1 MSSHNLNVLFIADI
15 VGKPGMDAVA
25 GLLPGLKKSHHIDLC
40 IANGENAEGGNGLT
54 EVLARQ
60 LFSLGVDVIT
70 GGNHTWGNAQFRGYL
85 DSTQKVLRP
94 LNYPPA
100 APGRGSTVVMTARQ
114 IPVAVLNLQG
124 RTFMYAID
132 CPFRTGHE
140 EVDRLR
146 EKSRIIIVDFHAE
159 ATAEKAAL
167 AWYLDGSV
175 SAIIGTHTHVQ
186 TADERILPRGTAFL
200 TDVGMTGPH
209 DSVIGMDPAVAIKR
223 FTTVLPEKY
232 RMASANIR
240 LNGAVITID
249 TETGRALKISRVNVP

>member
-1 MSSHNLNVLFIADI
+1 VSIKPLQVLFIADI
-15 VGKPGMDAVA
+15 IGKPGMDVVA
-25 GLLPGLKKSHHIDLC
+25 GLLPGLKKSYAIDLC
-40 IANGENAEGGNGLT
+40 IANGENADGGNGLT
-54 EVLARQ
+54 ETLVRQ

-70 GGNHTWGNAQFRGYL
+70 GGNHTWGNAQFRSYL
-85 DSTQKVLRP
+85 DSSQKVLRP
-94 LNYPPA
+94 LNYPPQ
-100 APGRGSTVVMTARQ
+100 APGRGSTVVMTSRQ

-124 RTFMYAID
+124 RTFLYPID

-146 EKSRIIIVDFHAE
+146 DKTPIIVVDFHAE

-186 TADERILPRGTAFL
+186 TADERIMPKGTAFI

-209 DSVIGMDPAVAIKR
+209 DSVIGMDAQVAIKR

-232 RMASANIR
+232 RIASANIR
-240 LNGAVITID
+240 LNGALVEID
-249 TETGRALKISRVNVP
+249 VPSGRALKISRINVP

>member
-1 MSSHNLNVLFIADI
+1 MSEKSLHILFIADI
-15 VGKPGMDAVA
+15 VGRPGIDVVA
-25 GLLPGLKKSHHIDLC
+25 GLLPGLKKSHAVDLC
-40 IANGENAEGGNGLT
+40 IANGENADGGNGLT
-54 EVLARQ
+54 EAIARQ

-70 GGNHTWGNAQFRGYL
+70 GGNHTWGNSQFRSYL

-94 LNYPPA
+94 LNYPPQ
-100 APGRGSTVVMTARQ
+100 APGRGSTIILTSRQ
-114 IPVAVLNLQG
+114 IPVGVLNLQG
-124 RTFMYAID
+124 RTFMYPID

-140 EVDRLR
+140 EVARLR
-146 EKSRIIIVDFHAE
+146 EKTPIILVDFHAE

-167 AWYLDGSV
+167 AWYLDGAV

-186 TADERILPRGTAFL
+186 TADERIMPKGTAFI

-209 DSVIGMDPAVAIKR
+209 DSVIGMDAQVAIKR

-240 LNGAVITID
+240 LNGALIEID
-249 TETGRALKISRVNVP
+249 SSSGRAQRITRINVP